1 MDGKPM
7 SERQSEIVEVAT
19 RLLATKGAR
28 RFTVQLLA
36 DEIGV
41 TGGAIYRHFGSME
54 EVMGAVVEQ
63 IGAVLF
69 EGFPPAADDPLE
81 RLRLFFHRR
90 TRSVL
95 AHPYISRL
103 LLSDHLA
110 QAVGKAQAARLEE
123 FKRRSRT
130 FVRDCLRE
138 AERGGLL
145 TSGMSA
151 EAGAVVVLGS
161 ILALAHA
168 GARAAE
174 ETTPDRLSG
183 EVWSGIERMLRGPT
197 PVREQTKARASGG
210 RR

>member
-1 MDGKPM
+1 MDRERM
-7 SERQSEIVEVAT
+7 SERQAEIVEAAT

-41 TGGAIYRHFGSME
+41 TGGAIYRHFEGMD
-54 EVMGAVVEQ
+54 EVMSAVVER

-69 EGFPPAADDPLE
+69 EGFPPAAEDPLE
-81 RLRLFFHRR
+81 RLRLFFHQR
-90 TRSVL
+90 TSSVL
-95 AHPYISRL
+95 AHPHISRL

-110 QAVGKAQAARLEE
+110 QAAGKGQVARLEE
-123 FKRRSRT
+123 FKQRSRT
-130 FVRDCLRE
+130 FVRDCLQE
-138 AERGGLL
+138 AERNGLL

-161 ILALAHA
+161 ILALAHTRVS
-168 GARAAE
+168 GGS
-174 ETTPDRLSG
+174 TLDRLSE
-183 EVWSGIERMLRGPT
+183 EVWSGLERMLRGPISARGQ
-197 PVREQTKARASGG
+197 PKVRASGG